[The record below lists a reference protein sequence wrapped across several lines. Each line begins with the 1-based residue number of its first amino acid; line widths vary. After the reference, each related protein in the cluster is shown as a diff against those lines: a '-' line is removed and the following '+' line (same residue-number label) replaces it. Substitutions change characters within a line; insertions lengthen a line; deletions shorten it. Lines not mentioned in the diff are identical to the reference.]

1 MFLDEIGDIDL
12 RVQVKLL
19 KLLEDKTV
27 RRLGSVREQR
37 ANVRIVTATNRD
49 LEQGVRDG
57 HFRADLLFRLRI
69 VHFDLPPLRARGDD
83 VLLLAEHYLGLQRA
97 RYRKPQLRFTAEAE
111 RAMLRYTWPGNVR
124 ELRNVIEQAV
134 IMASGATID
143 AARPAA
149 HVDARAARRQRVATD
164 GAADAEDSGDDA
176 ELNLA
181 DAERD
186 LLVRALAQTRG
197 NVTQAARL
205 LGVTR
210 DTLRY
215 RIEKYDLE
223 LPQ

>member
-1 MFLDEIGDIDL
+1 MMC
-12 RVQVKLL
+12 
-19 KLLEDKTV
+19 
-27 RRLGSVREQR
+27 S
-37 ANVRIVTATNRD
+37 
-49 LEQGVRDG
+49 
-57 HFRADLLFRLRI
+57 
-69 VHFDLPPLRARGDD
+69 
-83 VLLLAEHYLGLQRA
+83 LLAEHYLDLQRT

-111 RAMLRYTWPGNVR
+111 RAMLRYSWPGNVR

-134 IMASGATID
+134 IMATGATID
-143 AARPAA
+143 AVDLRLTSTLALPSDGDAA
-149 HVDARAARRQRVATD
+149 EAGR
-164 GAADAEDSGDDA
+164 GAEEGGDDA

-181 DAERD
+181 DVERD

-215 RIEKYDLE
+215 RIEKYNLE

>member
-1 MFLDEIGDIDL
+1 
-12 RVQVKLL
+12 
-19 KLLEDKTV
+19 
-27 RRLGSVREQR
+27 
-37 ANVRIVTATNRD
+37 
-49 LEQGVRDG
+49 
-57 HFRADLLFRLRI
+57 
-69 VHFDLPPLRARGDD
+69 VHFDLPPLRARGND
-83 VLLLAEHYLGLQRA
+83 VLVLAEHYLGLQRA

-134 IMASGATID
+134 IMATSGTID
-143 AARPAA
+143 A
-149 HVDARAARRQRVATD
+149 VDLRLTSTLALPSDGDATAD
-164 GAADAEDSGDDA
+164 GAEDGGDGA

-181 DAERD
+181 EVERD

-215 RIEKYDLE
+215 RIEKYNLE